1 MTNLSLLLSIVRELP
16 AYQELTGQLLNSKTT
31 PKVIVLNAARAY
43 LIASLYGDLNL
54 PLMVITT
61 QPENAKK
68 LYEELQLW
76 CQPSTNLCN
85 FPESE
90 FSPYEYSA
98 LYSRTAS
105 RERLTTLSTLSL
117 YKQTKTKNP
126 AISVTP
132 STTKAAP
139 VGHHAQTRDDR
150 DRIIDLDTGKSLETT
165 PPLVVSSALSIISK
179 TITPQDFYS
188 SSHVLS
194 PGMSMDPLNLLAKWQ
209 EMGYEMEDFVE
220 APGEM
225 SRRGGIIDIYPI
237 CGEYPVRIEFLGNE
251 IESMRSFN
259 PDNQCSV
266 KKVSSLMVGPAK
278 EAIISKE
285 NITPTLNS
293 IDLNNCRPEVKQQI
307 EEDMIQLKQNQWCT
321 NAEFYF
327 PIFNKGNIFDY
338 LPDETIIILDDL
350 EEIEKVIERL
360 NKESTASRDIKITEG
375 NLPVNFPSTYLTWE
389 AIDKDL
395 RRMQNLIIQS
405 WQSDEHNSLSMPFTS
420 APGYGGNLE
429 LFLNTAKQIAEQKQ
443 RLLIVSQQTKRL
455 AELMQDED
463 LYTVPTTQLTKIPP
477 RSSITL
483 LQDSLENGLVMA
495 DELIILTDA
504 ELFGVIKQRRPRHK
518 TATEKRWLVQ
528 QFNPGDYVVHIDHGI
543 AHFSG
548 LTRMLAD
555 GREQEYLILE
565 YAAGGKLYVPTDQI
579 ERVSHYVGASGREP
593 ALNRLGSTEWHKTK
607 KRVEESVALIAQEL
621 LGLYAAREVA
631 PGFAFS
637 PDTLW
642 QHELEASFPYLE
654 TPDQAEAIDEVKKD
668 MEKMKPMDRL
678 ICGDV
683 GYGKT
688 EVALRAAFKA
698 VMDNKQVAVLVPT
711 TVLAQ
716 QHFNTFNQRLQ
727 AFPLRVEMLS
737 RFCSTEKGKEITD
750 GLTDG
755 SVDICIGTHR
765 LLQKNIVLKD
775 LGLLIIDE
783 EQRFGVVQKE
793 KLKQI
798 RSEVDVLTLSAT
810 PIPRTLHMSLAGI
823 KDMSIMETPPE
834 ERLAIKTYIGV
845 YDETLIRQALLRE
858 LERNGQA
865 FFVHNRVH
873 DIAAVAA
880 RLEYFV
886 PEAAISIAHGQMSED
901 KLEKVITEFA
911 AGKSNVLVTTT
922 IIQLGLDMPNTNT
935 LIIDNADKFG
945 LTQLYQLRGRIGRGT
960 NQAYAYFLY
969 DREKQISPQ
978 ARKRLRTIFEATELG
993 SGFAIAMKDL
1003 EIRGAG
1009 NLLGVKQSGHIA
1021 AIGFDLYCQM
1031 LADAVEELKTG
1042 ISNDRQSSIN
1052 KPGTVQPP
1060 SIVLPITAYI
1070 PEKYIANLNTRLILY
1085 SRLAKIR
1092 RHEDL
1097 DSITRELRDR
1107 FGPLPEPAKNLLYV
1121 TSIRVSAIQAE
1132 VNSISTHRRH
1142 ITIKLS
1148 NKVNIPADKYHNKA
1162 IKIGVTQ
1169 ISIDTRLLGIQWKSV
1184 LEKILQDISN
1194 HAQTIATR

>member
-1 MTNLSLLLSIVRELP
+1 MMDLSCLLPLARELP
-16 AYQELTGQLLNSKTT
+16 VYQEITRQLLKGKTT
-31 PKVIVLNAARAY
+31 PKVIVLNTARAY
-43 LIASLYGDLNL
+43 LIASLYYDFNL

-61 QPENAKK
+61 QPEAAKK

-76 CQPSTNLCN
+76 CQPSTNLRN

-98 LYSRTAS
+98 INSRFTS
-105 RERLTTLSTLSL
+105 RERLNTLAALSL
-117 YKQTKTKNP
+117 YNHTRTDYP
-126 AISVTP
+126 DMHVSP
-132 STTKAAP
+132 STTKAKT
-139 VGHHAQTRDDR
+139 VGPHIQNKSGQDD
-150 DRIIDLDTGKSLETT
+150 IINLVTKGGLETT
-165 PPLVVSSALSIISK
+165 PPLIVSSALSIISK
-179 TITPQDFYS
+179 IITRQDFS
-188 SSHVLS
+188 SSCHILN
-194 PGMSMDPLNLLAKWQ
+194 PGMSIDPLQLLAKWQ

-220 APGEM
+220 TPGEM
-225 SRRGGIIDIYPI
+225 SRRGGIVDIYPI
-237 CGEYPVRIEFLGNE
+237 CNDYPVRIEFLGNE

-259 PDNQCSV
+259 PDNQCSI
-266 KKVSSLMVGPAK
+266 KKVSSLMVSPAK
-278 EAIISKE
+278 EAIISKAK
-285 NITPTLNS
+285 TTSTLNS
-293 IDLNNCRPEVKQQI
+293 IYLDNCRPEVKQYI
-307 EEDMIQLKQNQWCT
+307 EEDLIKLKQNQWCT

-327 PIFNKGNIFDY
+327 PMFNHGNIFHY
-338 LPDETIIILDDL
+338 LPDETVIVLDDI
-350 EEIEKVIERL
+350 EEVKTVIERL
-360 NKESTASRDIKITEG
+360 NKESTASRDIKITDG
-375 NLPVNFPSTYLTWE
+375 SLPVSFPSPYLQWKT
-389 AIDKDL
+389 IDKEL
-395 RRMQNLIIQS
+395 TRMQNLSIQS
-405 WQSDEHNSLSMPFTS
+405 WQSDEHNILSMPFTS
-420 APGYGGNLE
+420 APSYGGNLD
-429 LFLNTAKQIAEQKQ
+429 LFLNTAKQIVQQKQ

-455 AELMQDED
+455 AELMQDD
-463 LYTVPTTQLTKIPP
+463 DIYIVPTTQLTKIPP

-483 LQDSLENGLVMA
+483 FQGSVENGWIMA
-495 DELIILTDA
+495 DELIILTDS
-504 ELFGVIKQRRPRHK
+504 ELFGVIKQRRPRRK
-518 TATEKRWLVQ
+518 TASERRWLIQ

-548 LTRMLAD
+548 LTMMPAD
-555 GREQEYLILE
+555 GGEQEYLILE

-579 ERVSHYVGASGREP
+579 ERVSHYVGSSGREP
-593 ALNRLGSTEWHKTK
+593 ALNKLGSGEWYRTK
-607 KRVEESVALIAQEL
+607 KRVKESVAVIAREL

-654 TPDQAEAIDEVKKD
+654 TPDQAEAIAEVKED

-737 RFCSTEKGKEITD
+737 RFCSKEKAKEITE

-755 SVDICIGTHR
+755 SVDICIGTHS
-765 LLQKNIVLKD
+765 LLQKGIVLKD
-775 LGLLIIDE
+775 LGLVIIDE

-793 KLKQI
+793 RLRQI

-845 YDETLIRQALLRE
+845 YDETLIRQAILRE
-858 LERNGQA
+858 LERNGQV
-865 FFVHNRVH
+865 FFVHNRVQ
-873 DIAAVAA
+873 DIAIVANK
-880 RLEYFV
+880 LENLI
-886 PEAAISIAHGQMSED
+886 PEATISIAHGQMSED
-901 KLEKVITEFA
+901 KLEKVITEFV
-911 AGKSNVLVTTT
+911 AGMSNVLVTTT

-935 LIIDNADKFG
+935 LIIDQADKFG

-969 DREKQISPQ
+969 NREKQMSTQ

-1042 ISNDRQSSIN
+1042 GANEGQSSID
-1052 KPGTVQPP
+1052 KPGTLQPP
-1060 SIVLPITAYI
+1060 SIVLPITAYM
-1070 PEKYIANLNTRLILY
+1070 PEEYITNLNTRLILY

-1092 RHEDL
+1092 HQEDL
-1097 DSITRELRDR
+1097 VNIIQELRDR
-1107 FGPLPEPAKNLLYV
+1107 FGPLPEAAKNLLYV
-1121 TSIRVSAIQAE
+1121 ARIRVLAIQAE
-1132 VNSISTHRRH
+1132 VNSILTHRRH

-1148 NKVNIPADKYHNKA
+1148 KKDNIPADKYHNTA

-1169 ISIDTRLLGIQWKSV
+1169 ISIDTRVLGNQWKSV
-1184 LEKILQDISN
+1184 LEKVLQDISN
-1194 HAQTIATR
+1194 HAPTIAV